1 MPKGEDY
8 SIKEKQ
14 IMFRV
19 IEFVEREKTGA
30 IIPLYNTSNR
40 LLAMLG
46 ISESSLFKLK
56 KEIVD
61 QRQKEQDEQEKQ
73 QQQQLVRT
81 RRQTTSSV
89 ESSRSHR
96 KRRWSTISQ
105 ELPSAIP
112 TPLPS
117 KKAGSSG
124 RPKIRL
130 SELAE
135 DTIRYHFHLLL
146 VSSLASICYQQ
157 IISLLLGRENIS
169 HSGEGT
175 QPYSQ

>member
-73 QQQQLVRT
+73 QQQLVRT

-96 KRRWSTISQ
+96 KRI
-105 ELPSAIP
+105 
-112 TPLPS
+112 
-117 KKAGSSG
+117 
-124 RPKIRL
+124 
-130 SELAE
+130 
-135 DTIRYHFHLLL
+135 
-146 VSSLASICYQQ
+146 
-157 IISLLLGRENIS
+157 
-169 HSGEGT
+169 
-175 QPYSQ
+175 

>member
-81 RRQTTSSV
+81 RRQTPSSV

-96 KRRWSTISQ
+96 KRI
-105 ELPSAIP
+105 
-112 TPLPS
+112 
-117 KKAGSSG
+117 
-124 RPKIRL
+124 
-130 SELAE
+130 
-135 DTIRYHFHLLL
+135 
-146 VSSLASICYQQ
+146 
-157 IISLLLGRENIS
+157 
-169 HSGEGT
+169 
-175 QPYSQ
+175 

>member
-1 MPKGEDY
+1 
-8 SIKEKQ
+8 
-14 IMFRV
+14 MFRV
-19 IEFVEREKTGA
+19 IEFVEKEKTGA

-40 LLAMLG
+40 LLVMLG
-46 ISESSLFKLK
+46 ISESLLFKLK

-61 QRQKEQDEQEKQ
+61 QRQKEQDEQ

-146 VSSLASICYQQ
+146 VSSLASMCYQQ
-157 IISLLLGRENIS
+157 IISLLLGRKNIS
-169 HSGEGT
+169 HSGEGA
-175 QPYSQ
+175 QPYSQLV

>member
-8 SIKEKQ
+8 SIKGKQ

-73 QQQQLVRT
+73 QQQQQLVRT

-96 KRRWSTISQ
+96 KRI
-105 ELPSAIP
+105 
-112 TPLPS
+112 
-117 KKAGSSG
+117 
-124 RPKIRL
+124 
-130 SELAE
+130 
-135 DTIRYHFHLLL
+135 
-146 VSSLASICYQQ
+146 
-157 IISLLLGRENIS
+157 
-169 HSGEGT
+169 
-175 QPYSQ
+175 

>member
-1 MPKGEDY
+1 MPNGEDY

-73 QQQQLVRT
+73 QQQLVRT

-96 KRRWSTISQ
+96 KRI
-105 ELPSAIP
+105 
-112 TPLPS
+112 
-117 KKAGSSG
+117 
-124 RPKIRL
+124 
-130 SELAE
+130 
-135 DTIRYHFHLLL
+135 
-146 VSSLASICYQQ
+146 
-157 IISLLLGRENIS
+157 
-169 HSGEGT
+169 
-175 QPYSQ
+175 

>member
-73 QQQQLVRT
+73 QQLVRT

-96 KRRWSTISQ
+96 KRI
-105 ELPSAIP
+105 
-112 TPLPS
+112 
-117 KKAGSSG
+117 
-124 RPKIRL
+124 
-130 SELAE
+130 
-135 DTIRYHFHLLL
+135 
-146 VSSLASICYQQ
+146 
-157 IISLLLGRENIS
+157 
-169 HSGEGT
+169 
-175 QPYSQ
+175 

>member
-73 QQQQLVRT
+73 QQQQQLVRT

-96 KRRWSTISQ
+96 KRI
-105 ELPSAIP
+105 
-112 TPLPS
+112 
-117 KKAGSSG
+117 
-124 RPKIRL
+124 
-130 SELAE
+130 
-135 DTIRYHFHLLL
+135 
-146 VSSLASICYQQ
+146 
-157 IISLLLGRENIS
+157 
-169 HSGEGT
+169 
-175 QPYSQ
+175 

>member
-8 SIKEKQ
+8 SIKEKL

-30 IIPLYNTSNR
+30 IIPLYNTANR

-46 ISESSLFKLK
+46 ISEGSLLNLK

-73 QQQQLVRT
+73 QQLVRT
-81 RRQTTSSV
+81 RRRTTSST

-105 ELPSAIP
+105 ELPIAVP
-112 TPLPS
+112 TPIPS
-117 KKAGSSG
+117 KKQGNSG

-146 VSSLASICYQQ
+146 VSSLTAICSQQ

-169 HSGEGT
+169 HSDEST

>member
-73 QQQQLVRT
+73 QQQQQQLVRT

-96 KRRWSTISQ
+96 KRI
-105 ELPSAIP
+105 
-112 TPLPS
+112 
-117 KKAGSSG
+117 
-124 RPKIRL
+124 
-130 SELAE
+130 
-135 DTIRYHFHLLL
+135 
-146 VSSLASICYQQ
+146 
-157 IISLLLGRENIS
+157 
-169 HSGEGT
+169 
-175 QPYSQ
+175 

>member
-1 MPKGEDY
+1 
-8 SIKEKQ
+8 
-14 IMFRV
+14 MFRV

-61 QRQKEQDEQEKQ
+61 QRQKEQDEQEKE
-73 QQQQLVRT
+73 QQLVRT
-81 RRQTTSSV
+81 RRRTTSSIV
-89 ESSRSHR
+89 SSLSHR

-105 ELPSAIP
+105 ELPTAVP
-112 TPLPS
+112 TPIPS
-117 KKAGSSG
+117 RKEGNSG

-146 VSSLASICYQQ
+146 VSNLTVICYQQ

-169 HSGEGT
+169 HSDQGT